1 MDFSIDLNDM
11 LMSHDPKSSWLL
23 KAVKILTPQ
32 SSLKM
37 RQQNRD
43 DVIEMQLKML
53 SHAFRKDPKMCLL
66 LSSDLAYQAADSC
79 NDEYLWCDTEEDVLS
94 DSTEP
99 VRRPSLPPLFEIT
112 NINIRLRDCL
122 LMYCCGPMSAA
133 SVGSEGSRSL
143 LSIGSLT
150 MFTNIASNCER
161 FNLKF
166 TVHDLALHIKD
177 EFTLLKRPPS
187 YHVDS
192 NRSSSS
198 SSYGKGSYNAHDYS
212 NNNSGQPLQNED
224 TEHVDLMSYL
234 NSNGFIQ
241 LMVIDRVE
249 NIVAVNEDGSAEAL
263 SLSIAIGIC
272 SIHACADSLE
282 LFSVGM
288 MMVILIRFYN
298 PTIVSMLLKCDNS

>member
-11 LMSHDPKSSWLL
+11 LMSHDPKSSWLM

-32 SSLKM
+32 SSMKM

-53 SHAFRKDPKMCLL
+53 SHAFRKDQKMCVL

-79 NDEYLWCDTEEDVLS
+79 NEEYLWCESEDDVLS
-94 DSTEP
+94 ELAEP

-122 LMYCCGPMSAA
+122 LMYCCGHMSAA

-150 MFTNIASNCER
+150 MFSNIASNCDR

-177 EFTLLKRPPS
+177 EFTLSKRPAPL

-192 NRSSSS
+192 NSSG
-198 SSYGKGSYNAHDYS
+198 SYGKSTYNAYDYS
-212 NNNSGQPLQNED
+212 NKNGQPLQNEG

-282 LFSVGM
+282 LFSVRM
-288 MMVILIRFYN
+288 MMILMCFIIPIMYH
-298 PTIVSMLLKCDNS
+298 